1 MKLRNTIILLLA
13 IVFFACDNKT
23 QPVEDGVENIILKES
38 KDILPISSF
47 VEKVDYLELKVAEA
61 GLEVGVIE
69 DVKVLGNDLIVKQ
82 RMAGSESFWRFTKSG
97 EFVIELVGKNTPR
110 IKGPRDIITYADGF
124 AVLAENGIHAI
135 SRDGKYLQQLV
146 KGTMHGSS
154 FFFRDGNFYVV
165 NEHDLN
171 NVLYRFT
178 PGGSARTRVKA
189 LPEPVL
195 RNTYSAVET
204 TGKSQIHYFSALND
218 TVFNYK
224 SAKVAIPEYVF
235 SGDEMPTFAEVC
247 SNLPDKEDREILRY
261 LRETEH
267 VIVRKFLENRNY
279 LFLSYWVGSHPT
291 TAIYNKVSGEIRYF
305 GFGVND
311 IDGGVWDEAVFLTD
325 KNELYVP
332 ITAYKVGGH
341 KISNKKV
348 KGFDLLQA
356 HIAATGNPVIM
367 KCKLR

>member
-1 MKLRNTIILLLA
+1 MLLA

-23 QPVEDGVENIILKES
+23 QPVDDGVKSIVLKES

-69 DVKVLGNDLIVKQ
+69 DVKVLGDDFIVKQ
-82 RMAGSESFWRFTKSG
+82 RMAGNESFWRFTKSG

-110 IKGPRDIITYADGF
+110 IKSPKDIITYADGF
-124 AVLAENGIHAI
+124 AVLAENGVHAV
-135 SRDGKYLQQLV
+135 SRNGKYLKQLV
-146 KGTMHGSS
+146 KGTMHGSC
-154 FFFRDGNFYVV
+154 FFFRDANFNVV
-165 NEHDLN
+165 NEHDLK
-171 NVLYRFT
+171 NVLYHFSL
-178 PGGSARTRVKA
+178 GGSARTRVKA

-204 TGKSQIHYFSALND
+204 VGKSLVHYFSALND
-218 TVFNYK
+218 TVFNYQN
-224 SAKVAIPEYVF
+224 AKVATPEYVF

-247 SNLPDKEDREILRY
+247 ENLPNKEDREILRY

-267 VIVRKFLENRNY
+267 VIVRKYLENRAY
-279 LFLSYWVGSHPT
+279 IFLSYWVGSHPT
-291 TAIYNKVSGEIRYF
+291 TAIYKKASGEIRYF

-311 IDGGVWDEAVFLTD
+311 IDGGVWDEVVFLTD
-325 KNELYVP
+325 KNELYIP

-367 KCKLR
+367 QCKLR